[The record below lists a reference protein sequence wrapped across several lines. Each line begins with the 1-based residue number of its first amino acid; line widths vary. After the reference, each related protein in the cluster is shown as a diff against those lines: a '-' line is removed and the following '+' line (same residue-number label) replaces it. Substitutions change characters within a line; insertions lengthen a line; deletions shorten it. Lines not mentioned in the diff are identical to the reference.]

1 MGPESDELVCVVQE
15 SWPRLVHHIG
25 FCPAQLPA
33 LVEHNN
39 MLAVE
44 LLLKLAETKSARIS
58 AFLEVLTHMNEASV
72 HSMEVV
78 KRLMSAITLPEDFLH
93 LYINACMNACEM
105 IEQKTSQNRPVRL
118 VCVFLQSL
126 IRTKIINVEAVQF
139 ELRSFCIK
147 FSRIREAAS
156 LFRLLQSVLDQGSCA
171 DSPASAHG

>member
-1 MGPESDELVCVVQE
+1 
-15 SWPRLVHHIG
+15 
-25 FCPAQLPA
+25 
-33 LVEHNN
+33 

-44 LLLKLAETKSARIS
+44 LLLKLAETKSGRIS
-58 AFLEVLTHMNEASV
+58 AFLDELTHMNEASV

-93 LYINACMNACEM
+93 LYINACLNACDT
-105 IEQKTSQNRPVRL
+105 IEQKTLQNRPVRL

-139 ELRSFCIK
+139 ELRAFCIK

-156 LFRLLQSVLDQGSCA
+156 LFRLLQSVQDPGVVSESLA
-171 DSPASAHG
+171 PP

>member
-1 MGPESDELVCVVQE
+1 M
-15 SWPRLVHHIG
+15 HHLH
-25 FCPAQLPA
+25 FTPAQLPA

-44 LLLKLAETKSARIS
+44 LLLKLAETKASRIS
-58 AFLEVLTHMNEASV
+58 AFLDVLTHVNEASV

-93 LYINACMNACEM
+93 LYISACMNACEA

-126 IRTKIINVEAVQF
+126 IRSRIINVEAVSP
-139 ELRSFCIK
+139 ELKAFCIR
-147 FSRIREAAS
+147 FSRIREAAC
-156 LFRLLQSVLDQGSCA
+156 LFRLLQSVQEQSHT
-171 DSPASAHG
+171 SEK